1 MVVMKKLSIIIA
13 AAIISFFNF
22 HFSICYAQTDVAVDP
37 NFGTRFSLS
46 VDKKLAKGL
55 HLQLE
60 EELRMDDWGLS
71 LDRLHTS
78 LGLTYKVNQ
87 YLKLGIG
94 YAMINPYSTV
104 NSAFR
109 NSRHRLMLDATG
121 SIRLGDWRL
130 SLKERFQA
138 TYRTGD
144 MNEYQNPRTALT
156 LKSRL
161 KASYKGWHR
170 FEPYAYIELRNT
182 LNAPVIK
189 ANFDGT
195 NYLTD
200 ALTQR
205 GEAGWFIESW
215 NGVYINRFRGSLGV
229 KYEFNRH
236 SSLDVSLMADRTID
250 KVVDANAEGTKLKSY
265 TRETSFFYWFTA
277 GYCYS
282 F

>member
-1 MVVMKKLSIIIA
+1 MRITVGILLLLFVVCIPSLHS
-13 AAIISFFNF
+13 
-22 HFSICYAQTDVAVDP
+22 QTDVAIDP
-37 NFGTRFSLS
+37 DFGTRFSLS

-60 EELRMDDWGLS
+60 EEVRMDDWGRS
-71 LDRLHTS
+71 FDRLHTT

-87 YLKLGIG
+87 YFKLGIG
-94 YAMINPYSTV
+94 YALINPYSSV
-104 NSAFR
+104 SSAFKS
-109 NSRHRLMLDATG
+109 SRHRLMVDATG
-121 SIRLGDWRL
+121 NLRFGDWRL

-161 KASYKGWHR
+161 KVSYKGLR
-170 FEPYAYIELRNT
+170 RLEPYAYFELRNT

-189 ANFDGT
+189 ANYDGA
-195 NYLTD
+195 NYVTD
-200 ALTQR
+200 DLSQS
-205 GEAGWFIESW
+205 GEPGWFINSW
-215 NGVYINRFRGSLGV
+215 NGVYVNRLRGSLGAE
-229 KYEFNRH
+229 YRLG
-236 SSLDVSLMADRTID
+236 SRSTLDVALMADRTID

-265 TRETSFFYWFTA
+265 TREKTFMYWLTV
-277 GYCYS
+277 GYKYS